1 MTTILQQISIASG
14 AEVVLKGMCFEM
26 HGLEPQVRKA
36 VEMIMDLDVVKV
48 CFFLVRRLYPI
59 RAHFFFL
66 P

>member
-48 CFFLVRRLYPI
+48 CLFCLSFCTNGGQLSI
-59 RAHFFFL
+59 
-66 P
+66 